1 MKKRK
6 NELFDNIMDHGV
18 ATAGAVGMTGLVG
31 KLPSSP
37 QTGKISNS
45 MGMLNI
51 PLTVNAAR
59 ITFNSFNVLSDVEKK
74 IKKRK

>member
-1 MKKRK
+1 MKKHK
-6 NELFDNIMDHGV
+6 NQLFDDITSHSV

-51 PLTVNAAR
+51 PLTINAAR
-59 ITFNSFNVLSDVEKK
+59 ITFNSFNALSDVEKK